1 MPNYITP
8 SGIINT
14 RGEGTR
20 IDPNYQHPAFP
31 LRSAAVLIPDIV
43 RLIPAEPMS
52 IGELILRYFPN
63 ARAEQVREALNIK
76 HQQI

>member
-8 SGIINT
+8 TGIINT

-31 LRSAAVLIPDIV
+31 LRSAAVLIPEIAA
-43 RLIPAEPMS
+43 LMPAAPMS
-52 IGELILRYFPN
+52 IGELILHYFPN
-63 ARAEQVREALNIK
+63 ARAEQVREALTIK
-76 HQQI
+76 QQQP